1 LSLPLYLDDCA
12 DGGPLRR
19 VLTAEGHAV
28 SGPEEAGLLGADDAE
43 HFEYARRNGLALLT
57 KNPRDFVDLHE
68 QNQDHAGILLVYQ
81 DNDKRRDM
89 QPADIAR
96 AISHLLASGLPIAG
110 EVHVLNH
117 WR

>member
-19 VLTAEGHAV
+19 VLTAEGH
-28 SGPEEAGLLGADDAE
+28 
-43 HFEYARRNGLALLT
+43 
-57 KNPRDFVDLHE
+57 
-68 QNQDHAGILLVYQ
+68 
-81 DNDKRRDM
+81 NDKRRDM